1 MIIQP
6 INTAT
11 TAKGTPAMAH
21 AFVRVSASAA
31 VRAAIAGRWMSKRMP
46 AAYRSMSTMGTVSK
60 QPSRLHCSLG
70 NAGFMFAGNAGNG
83 VNAGIY
89 RYDSGGS
96 A

>member
-6 INTAT
+6 INTAS
-11 TAKGTPAMAH
+11 TAKGTPVMAV
-21 AFVRVSASAA
+21 AFVRVTA
-31 VRAAIAGRWMSKRMP
+31 RAAAQAGVAGRWMSKRMP
-46 AAYRSMSTMGTVSK
+46 AAYRSIATTGMSGK

-70 NAGFMFAGNAGNG
+70 NAVFMFAGNAGNG
-83 VNAGIY
+83 VNADIY